1 LANIAELRDELAVLM
16 ADVDGEDLCK
26 RLLSAGIPA
35 GPVHDTAQVMTHP
48 HTIHRGMA
56 AELDWYQGTGI
67 PIKFSRTP
75 GSIRSTPPKFSEH
88 GRAILAEHGFSDE
101 EIDALAA
108 DRALVE
114 ERRKL

>member
-1 LANIAELRDELAVLM
+1 M
-16 ADVDGEDLCK
+16 EDLCK

-35 GPVHDTAQVMTHP
+35 GPVHDTAQVMNHP
-48 HTIHRGMA
+48 HTIHRNMA